1 MPLPPLTV
9 ICDNDKPAVTLA
21 GAWANNTVNETE
33 HRYELSFEHAA
44 PGDGTSTATFRPNLP
59 TAGRYKV
66 FARWTSHEN
75 RATNAP
81 YIVHHSKGREI
92 VRVNQEQNGGKWNLL
107 GEYDFASGTDGHVL
121 LSNDANG
128 YVVTDAVA
136 FSPAA
141 DSLPSGISMA
151 PLESPPPT
159 ISNRNP

>member
-21 GAWANNTVNETE
+21 GAWANNIANEADQ
-33 HRYELSFEHAA
+33 RYELSVEQAA
-44 PGDGTSTATFRPNLP
+44 SGDGTSTATFRPNLP
-59 TAGRYKV
+59 TGGRYKI
-66 FARWTSHEN
+66 FARWTAHAN
-75 RATNAP
+75 RARNAP
-81 YIVHHSKGREI
+81 YTIHHANGQDT
-92 VRVNQEQNGGKWNLL
+92 VRVNQEQNGGKWMLL
-107 GEYDFASGTDGHVL
+107 GEYDFAPGTAGHVVL
-121 LSNDANG
+121 TNDADE
-128 YVVTDAVA
+128 YVVADAVA